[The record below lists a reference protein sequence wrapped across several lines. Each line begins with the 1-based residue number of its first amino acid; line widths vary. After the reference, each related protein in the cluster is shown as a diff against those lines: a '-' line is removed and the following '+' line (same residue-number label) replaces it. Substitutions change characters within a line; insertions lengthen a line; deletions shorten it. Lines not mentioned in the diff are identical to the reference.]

1 MADYGTVEGVAQL
14 ASTWT
19 RGGEFFDE
27 DIIYSIPA
35 TNPPLATVE
44 AWITSMSALIDAA
57 LKDSYFVTP
66 LTDTYTV
73 SYAAVVN
80 QCNVLVADLVAA
92 RNQQGRFFLQTVD
105 VSRDITNWSKIQKE
119 LIDWVKS
126 NVEAFLAEEVPQI
139 TTNQIRAGQIAV
151 ILQDDEFDT

>member
-1 MADYGTVEGVAQL
+1 MADYGTVEGVAEI

-27 DIIYSIPA
+27 DEIYSIAP
-35 TNPPLATVE
+35 TNPPLSTVE
-44 AWITSMSALIDAA
+44 AWITTMTAIMDAA
-57 LKDSYFVTP
+57 LKDNYFVTP
-66 LTDTYTV
+66 LTDTYAV

-80 QCNVLVADLVAA
+80 QCNTLVADLIAA

-105 VSRDITNWSKIQKE
+105 VSRDLSNWMKIQTE
-119 LIDWVKS
+119 LIAWVKG
-126 NVEAFLAEEVPQI
+126 NVETFLAEGVPQI

-151 ILQDDEFDT
+151 ILQDDEFDD